1 MGWQNCRKNN
11 KTPHIVITIMEKKK
25 ILIIYNKVWSYRVK
39 IFEILNRHYDLTVAY
54 SSESF
59 VGKSFSFK
67 TIYTPGYAV
76 GPFFFHKPNLTKIAQ
91 NYEVVIGI
99 SNVRWISLMFLSL
112 RKRKFKFILW
122 GIGVSASYE
131 NKLDSKT
138 TWDRVRFFFAKK
150 ADAILFYSSYPI
162 KKYIKNGIEPEKL
175 FVANNT
181 VAIDEDFNL
190 TETENSKT
198 DFLFIGTLY
207 PQKGIDI
214 LLNTYIKLSKTIA
227 LPTLQIIGAGP
238 MESTLKDLIEA
249 NKLQDKV
256 VLHGAIYDQKILVNF
271 FSKSLVCISP
281 TQAGLSVLMSMGYGV
296 PFLTSFDAI
305 TGGEIF
311 NVKKDE
317 NGLIYDGTEEDLQK
331 TIIWIIN
338 NRDKVLAMGRNAKAH
353 YDQCRKPAD
362 MANAIKDAVEYVLN
376 K

>member
-1 MGWQNCRKNN
+1 MRN
-11 KTPHIVITIMEKKK
+11 KKV
-25 ILIIYNKVWSYRVK
+25 LIIYNKVWSYRLK
-39 IFEILNRHYDLTVAY
+39 IFDILNQHYDLTVAY
-54 SSESF
+54 SDKSF
-59 VGKSFSFK
+59 VDKKFDFK
-67 TIYTPGYAV
+67 TVYTPGYDI
-76 GPFFFHKPNLTKIAQ
+76 GPLFFHKTNLKKLAGD
-91 NYEVVIGI
+91 YDVVIAI
-99 SNVRWISLMFLSL
+99 SNVRWISLMLLSL
-112 RKRKFKFILW
+112 RRRKFKFILW

-150 ADAILFYSSYPI
+150 ADAILFYSNYPI
-162 KKYIKNGIEPEKL
+162 KKYIENGIESKKL

-181 VAIDEDFNL
+181 VAIDEHFNL
-190 TETENSKT
+190 VKTENSKT

-214 LLNTYIKLSKTIA
+214 LLNAYIELNKTIA

-238 MESTLKDLIEA
+238 MESTLKERIEV

-256 VLHGAIYDQKILVNF
+256 ILHGAIYDQKILINF

-311 NVKKDE
+311 NIKKDE
-317 NGLIYDGTEEDLQK
+317 NGFIYNGTEEDLKK

-353 YDQCRKPAD
+353 YDQFRKPSD
-362 MANAIKDAVEYVLN
+362 MANAIKDSIEYVLN

>member
-1 MGWQNCRKNN
+1 MR
-11 KTPHIVITIMEKKK
+11 TKK
-25 ILIIYNKVWSYRVK
+25 ILIIYNKVWSYRLK
-39 IFEILNRHYDLTVAY
+39 IFDILNQHYDLTVAY
-54 SSESF
+54 SDKSF
-59 VGKSFSFK
+59 VGKKFDFK
-67 TIYTPGYAV
+67 TVHTPGYDI
-76 GPFFFHKPNLTKIAQ
+76 GPLFFHKTNLKKLARDYDAVIA
-91 NYEVVIGI
+91 I
-99 SNVRWISLMFLSL
+99 SNVRWISLMLLSI
-112 RKRKFKFILW
+112 KRRRFKFILW

-150 ADAILFYSSYPI
+150 ADAVLFYSSYPI
-162 KKYIKNGIEPEKL
+162 EKYIKNGIEPEKL

-181 VAIDEDFNL
+181 VAIDEHFNL
-190 TETENSKT
+190 SETENSKT

-214 LLNTYIKLSKTIA
+214 LLNAYIELNKTIA

-238 MESTLKDLIEA
+238 MESTLKELIEV

-256 VLHGAIYDQKILVNF
+256 ILHGAIYDQKILVNF

-296 PFLTSFDAI
+296 PFLTSSDAI

-311 NVKKDE
+311 NIKKDE
-317 NGLIYDGTEEDLQK
+317 NGFIYNGTDEDFKK
-331 TIIWIIN
+331 TILWIIN
-338 NRDKVLAMGRNAKAH
+338 NREKVLAMGRKAKSH
-353 YDQCRKPAD
+353 YDQFRKPAD
-362 MANAIKDAVEYVLN
+362 MANGIKDAIEYALN

>member
-1 MGWQNCRKNN
+1 MRN
-11 KTPHIVITIMEKKK
+11 KKV
-25 ILIIYNKVWSYRVK
+25 LIIYNKVWSYRLK
-39 IFEILNRHYDLTVAY
+39 IFDILNQHYDLTVAY
-54 SSESF
+54 SDKSF
-59 VGKSFSFK
+59 VGKKFDFK
-67 TIYTPGYAV
+67 TLYTPGYDI
-76 GPFFFHKPNLTKIAQ
+76 GPLFFHRANLKRLAQ
-91 NYEVVIGI
+91 DYDVVIAI
-99 SNVRWISLMFLSL
+99 SNVRWISLMLLSL
-112 RKRKFKFILW
+112 KRRKFKFILW

-162 KKYIKNGIEPEKL
+162 KKYLENGIAREKL

-181 VAIDEDFNL
+181 VAIDEHFNL
-190 TETENSKT
+190 AETENSKT

-214 LLNTYIKLSKTIA
+214 LLKAYIELNKTVA

-238 MESTLKDLIEA
+238 MESTLKELIEL
-249 NKLQDKV
+249 NKLQHKV
-256 VLHGAIYDQKILVNF
+256 ILHGAIYDQKILVNF

-296 PFLTSFDAI
+296 PFLTSYDAI

-311 NVKKDE
+311 NIKKDE
-317 NGLIYDGTEEDLQK
+317 NGFIYNGTDEDLKK

-338 NRDKVLAMGRNAKAH
+338 NREKVLEMGRNAKLH
-353 YDQCRKPAD
+353 YDRSRKPID
-362 MANAIKDAVEYVLN
+362 MANAIKDAIEYTLN